1 MPGGDYVLEVFNK
14 FYTWVIAL
22 LPASPFATLVN
33 SIGSIPYL
41 AYLNWFFPITE
52 CLALLEAW
60 LVVVAIFY
68 LYRMVLSYIHL
79 IG

>member
-1 MPGGDYVLEVFNK
+1 MLEIFNK
-14 FYTWVIAL
+14 LYVWVMSF
-22 LPASPFATLVN
+22 LPSSPFQSLVN

-41 AYLNWFFPITE
+41 MYLNWFFPITE

-60 LVVVAIFY
+60 LVAIAIFY